1 MPTLKQVGGMLVPC
15 AAACLRARGT
25 SDYFHPYRHPTL
37 LSPLLVPPPA
47 SKLEARL
54 ITFTCTTTRPLPTP
68 PPASEQEARLI
79 TFTRSA
85 NDSTVELRRYAQGEL
100 IEMGVVLFVRPML
113 SHCVAL
119 RVFAT
124 VTPCHAHGAQCSGS
138 VVGMVCSRRAR
149 AQ

>member
-25 SDYFHPYRHPTL
+25 SAYFHPPTPF
-37 LSPLLVPPPA
+37 SPFLA
-47 SKLEARL
+47 
-54 ITFTCTTTRPLPTP
+54 P
-68 PPASEQEARLI
+68 PPASELEARLI